1 MGRLAI
7 TCGHSLLAPDLTST
21 VFPAR
26 ARRRPAH
33 GPEGAVTAL
42 DAGEYLVLPR
52 HGLDCYVPP
61 HLVDHARNLGALQA
75 AGCDRVLAIGSVGAL
90 RTDLP
95 VGTVVVPDDFIALDQ
110 PPVAVYDDARGH
122 VIAGFTPDWRAR
134 VLDAWS
140 RASASSAMGAVVDGG
155 VYWQTSGPRF
165 ETRAEIRLL
174 AQHADV
180 VGMTV
185 ASECTAANQLG
196 MAYAAVCVVD
206 NLANG
211 IGEGDVA
218 EEFAAGKLQNQE
230 RLIATLEVVAPELAT
245 GVA

>member
-1 MGRLAI
+1 MGKLAI

-33 GPEGAVTAL
+33 GPAGAVTAL

-52 HGLDCYVPP
+52 HGLDQYVPP
-61 HLVDHARNLGALQA
+61 HRVDHARNLGALQA
-75 AGCDRVLAIGSVGAL
+75 AGCDRVLAISSVGSL
-90 RTDLP
+90 RADLP
-95 VGTVVVPDDFIALDQ
+95 VGAVVVPDDFIALDQ
-110 PPVAVYDDARGH
+110 PPVTVHGDARDH
-122 VIAGFTPDWRAR
+122 VTAEFTADWRAR
-134 VLDAWS
+134 VLDAWT
-140 RASASSAMGAVVDGG
+140 RASASNSTGSIVDGG

-196 MAYAAVCVVD
+196 LAYAAVCVVD

-211 IGEGDVA
+211 IGKGDVA
-218 EEFAAGKLQNQE
+218 EEFAAGKEQNQE

-245 GVA
+245 GVS